1 MKRKPAKETTE
12 SAPAVDST
20 RNADATTVGDG
31 ARRRSSQ
38 VLEKIDELEAAV
50 NGLEGSLARLTAQI
64 ATIPYLGVALEQLAD
79 ILAASKSEA
88 GEGPPGGLPKSN

>member
-1 MKRKPAKETTE
+1 MKRKPARGKTE
-12 SAPAVDST
+12 RAPAIDSR
-20 RNADATTVGDG
+20 RNAHATTVSEG
-31 ARRRSSQ
+31 ARGRSQ

-64 ATIPYLGVALEQLAD
+64 ATIPYLGFALEQLAD

>member
-1 MKRKPAKETTE
+1 MKRKPAKAKTE
-12 SAPAVDST
+12 SAPAVDSR
-20 RNADATTVGDG
+20 RNAHATAVSEG
-31 ARRRSSQ
+31 ARGRSQ

-64 ATIPYLGVALEQLAD
+64 ATIPYVGIALEQLAD